1 MQADRI
7 KTNKIFTISMK
18 RIILIA
24 ITIIT
29 NLTFGQET
37 GTYQSDSIYKVNKV
51 KARLWY
57 SGTNKKPNNNLYD
70 KKED

>member
-1 MQADRI
+1 
-7 KTNKIFTISMK
+7 MK

-37 GTYQSDSIYKVNKV
+37 GTYQSDSIYKRTKLKRDYGIRVQN
-51 KARLWY
+51 R
-57 SGTNKKPNNNLYD
+57 N
-70 KKED
+70 